1 MSDDP
6 TQPGVPFTLVCLYC
20 DDGMHIESYEQAI
33 AEGWTDIGYDPDA
46 PMANYVGL
54 CPVCRAIEEGESV
67 DSGR

>member
-1 MSDDP
+1 
-6 TQPGVPFTLVCLYC
+6 
-20 DDGMHIESYEQAI
+20 MHIESYEQAI

-54 CPVCRAIEEGESV
+54 CPVCRAIEEGESA